1 MREDVLGASSS
12 RGHTPRGRGNLL
24 SAQGRVSGSGWM
36 GVMGPEWGGQWQI
49 LWNESYSY
57 MNLPGM
63 CLPFLEGI
71 RDGWDDVSPTESAD
85 LSLDLFKDDEFH
97 GVHRG
102 RS

>member
-36 GVMGPEWGGQWQI
+36 GVIGPEWGGQWRI

-85 LSLDLFKDDEFH
+85 LSLDSPEDDELC
-97 GVHRG
+97 V
-102 RS
+102 